1 MTPRDAGGSGKC
13 VRLLLVEDYE
23 PWRRSIRS
31 MLQNVSGVQ
40 VIGEVPDGLT
50 AVRQSRVL
58 QPDLILLDIGLPML
72 NGIEAAR
79 RIRQVSPAS
88 KILFVSENRSGA
100 IAEEALRAGGSGY
113 VVKSAAAME
122 LLPAVEAVLQGK
134 PFLSDGLMDLDPIR
148 PKVESAASPARREEV
163 AVSSRSQSIEITSH
177 ELRFYPDDTRL
188 TGGFVL
194 WIEGALK
201 EGKKVA
207 VVVATE
213 LQRAAILE
221 KLNSD
226 VVDVEDAIEW
236 KRYIQ
241 LYVAGAQSTFT
252 PDSSTGG
259 NGFERFVPYGTG
271 ELMRT
276 AKERNL
282 RAAVG

>member
-1 MTPRDAGGSGKC
+1 MVLEKAGETRKF
-13 VRLLLVEDYE
+13 VRVLVVEDYE
-23 PWRRSIRS
+23 PWRRSIRL
-31 MLQNVSGVQ
+31 MLQNVSGVK
-40 VIGEVPDGLT
+40 VIGEVPDGLA
-50 AVRQSRVL
+50 AVQQSRVL

-79 RIRQVSPAS
+79 RIRRVSPAS
-88 KILFVSENRSGA
+88 KILFVSENRSGD

-134 PFLSDGLMDLDPIR
+134 TFLSDGLMDLVPIR

-188 TGGFVL
+188 AGGFVL
-194 WIEGALK
+194 SIEGALK

-236 KRYIQ
+236 KRYVQ
-241 LYVAGAQSTFT
+241 LDVAGAQSTFT

-271 ELMRT
+271 QLMRT
-276 AKERNL
+276 AKERNF

>member
-1 MTPRDAGGSGKC
+1 MVLEQAGGTGKF
-13 VRLLLVEDYE
+13 VRVLLVEDYE

-40 VIGEVPDGLT
+40 VIGEVPDGLA
-50 AVRQSRVL
+50 AVQQSRVL

-88 KILFVSENRSGA
+88 KILFVSENRSGD

-113 VVKSAAAME
+113 IVKSAAARE
-122 LLPAVEAVLQGK
+122 LLSAVEAVLQGK
-134 PFLSDGLMDLDPIR
+134 PFLSDDLMDLVPIR
-148 PKVESAASPARREEV
+148 PKVENAASPARREEV
-163 AVSSRSQSIEITSH
+163 VVSSIGQSIEITSH
-177 ELRFYPDDTRL
+177 ELRFYPDDRGL
-188 TGGFVL
+188 AVGFIL
-194 WIEGALK
+194 SIEGALK

-207 VVVATE
+207 VVIATE

-226 VVDVEDAIEW
+226 GVDVEAAIEW
-236 KRYIQ
+236 KRYVQ
-241 LYVAGAQSTFT
+241 LDVAGMQSTLM
-252 PDSSTGG
+252 PDSSTGR
-259 NGFERFVPYGTG
+259 NGFARFLPYGTG
-271 ELMRT
+271 ELMRS